1 MRSQIWKQM
10 VWVFCLLFLM
20 ESCVKHDI
28 YQGEDPSV
36 YPQEPTKEEEDYIA
50 QFENFENI
58 QVNISSQH
66 EGTLY
71 SIYYEYPYEEGS
83 LVKDPYLIGKTPI
96 HMALEVPTHVKKLYI
111 LRGDG
116 ELIESDVKDITIGS
130 GTKSS
135 LRATNA
141 ISDEVLHLINNKYF
155 PEKSYNVKSE
165 DLYRCSDLKITET
178 VFTSSFEKADIW
190 LTYISDGG
198 MSKSRHQSRML
209 SEIPGE
215 ADALDIIVFFTQ
227 IPDRFHGIVR

>member
-36 YPQEPTKEEEDYIA
+36 DPQEPTKEEEDYIA

-83 LVKDPYLIGKTPI
+83 LVKVRDLAEDAYRPRQGWCLHLPGQRSD
-96 HMALEVPTHVKKLYI
+96 AAVQVRRDSGERSAR
-111 LRGDG
+111 LRG
-116 ELIESDVKDITIGS
+116 
-130 GTKSS
+130 
-135 LRATNA
+135 
-141 ISDEVLHLINNKYF
+141 
-155 PEKSYNVKSE
+155 SE
-165 DLYRCSDLKITET
+165 APAR
-178 VFTSSFEKADIW
+178 
-190 LTYISDGG
+190 
-198 MSKSRHQSRML
+198 R
-209 SEIPGE
+209 P
-215 ADALDIIVFFTQ
+215 
-227 IPDRFHGIVR
+227 HGLG

>member
-36 YPQEPTKEEEDYIA
+36 DPQEPTKEEEDYIA

-96 HMALEVPTHVKKLYI
+96 LMALEVPTHVKKLYI

-116 ELIESDVKDITIGS
+116 
-130 GTKSS
+130 
-135 LRATNA
+135 
-141 ISDEVLHLINNKYF
+141 
-155 PEKSYNVKSE
+155 
-165 DLYRCSDLKITET
+165 
-178 VFTSSFEKADIW
+178 
-190 LTYISDGG
+190 
-198 MSKSRHQSRML
+198 
-209 SEIPGE
+209 
-215 ADALDIIVFFTQ
+215 
-227 IPDRFHGIVR
+227 